1 MSGNVPSS
9 PVPAFIVGKGL
20 QEGGDLQKMANQLY
34 DTEANITAQAD
45 GTKANAT
52 RLNAVHN
59 HIGTVAGAAD
69 SLLLPPGYVGLE
81 ITIANFGG
89 AAAQVFGSGSDTI
102 DGIATATGVSQ
113 ADNTVASY
121 RCYKQDPTT
130 GIANWFSLQGA

>member
-1 MSGNVPSS
+1 MSGNIPSS
-9 PVPAFIVGKGL
+9 PVPAFQPSVAL
-20 QEGGDLQKMANQLY
+20 QSGSDLQKMANQLY
-34 DTEANITAQAD
+34 DTAADITAQAD

-89 AAAQVFGSGSDTI
+89 NAAQVFGSGSDTI
-102 DGIATATGVSQ
+102 DGAATGTGVSQ
-113 ADNTVASY
+113 ADGTVASY
-121 RCYKQDPTT
+121 RCYKQNPTT